1 MLMPRKVKYRKMQ
14 KGRGRRM
21 HPAMR
26 KVSLAFGDI
35 GLKSTEESWVTSR
48 QIEAAR
54 RVITRVTQ
62 KGGKLWIRV
71 FPDHPVTTKGNEVPM
86 GGGKGGVDHYV
97 APVRPGIVLFEVGG
111 VDVTLARDALRQAGH
126 KLPVKTVIVER

>member
-14 KGRGRRM
+14 KGRGRSE
-21 HPAMR
+21 HPAAR
-26 KVSLAFGDI
+26 TIALAFGDI
-35 GLKSTEESWVTSR
+35 GLKAITSSWVTAR

-54 RVITRVTQ
+54 RVITRATH

-97 APVRPGIVLFEVGG
+97 AVVRPGMILFEIGG
-111 VDVTLARDALRQAGH
+111 ADRELARDALRFASH
-126 KLPVKTVIVER
+126 KLPLRTTVVER